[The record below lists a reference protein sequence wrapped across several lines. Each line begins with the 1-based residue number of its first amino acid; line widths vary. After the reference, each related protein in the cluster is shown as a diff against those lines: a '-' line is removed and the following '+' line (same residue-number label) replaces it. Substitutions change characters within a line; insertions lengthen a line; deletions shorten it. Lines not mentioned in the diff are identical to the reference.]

1 MMQPRGSMYDV
12 KRIGPERE
20 HKEVLSF
27 LKTKKKPL
35 KKEKKTKTGQT
46 DVISLKATEKQY
58 NLLHRCKITNIQYSL
73 HSLFPTAPCLCI
85 CSTSINLIYLYI
97 WEQPQQ
103 RQHYGT
109 GQLDKYIN
117 HGDSTA
123 HAFYESP
130 YIYFLQNTQINTITG
145 DIKVLRL
152 DIAPLTYVSH
162 ELVGSHLSL
171 MNPSGKHK
179 GEIYLMYF

>member
-1 MMQPRGSMYDV
+1 MLCLLMMQPRGSMYDV

-97 WEQPQQ
+97 
-103 RQHYGT
+103 
-109 GQLDKYIN
+109 
-117 HGDSTA
+117 
-123 HAFYESP
+123 
-130 YIYFLQNTQINTITG
+130 
-145 DIKVLRL
+145 
-152 DIAPLTYVSH
+152 
-162 ELVGSHLSL
+162 
-171 MNPSGKHK
+171 
-179 GEIYLMYF
+179 